1 MTILRGAKWTL
12 ITLTLGATLLLF
24 SNFATAG
31 ILLIALDIFLSFFYA
46 VIKSRC
52 DRRQMHKMPLL
63 HN

>member
-1 MTILRGAKWTL
+1 M
-12 ITLTLGATLLLF
+12 F
-24 SNFATAG
+24 SNYATAG
-31 ILLIALDIFLSFFYA
+31 ILLMALDIFLSFFYA

>member
-1 MTILRGAKWTL
+1 MNLLRGANWTL
-12 ITLTLGATLLLF
+12 ITLTLVAALLLF
-24 SNFATAG
+24 SNYATAG
-31 ILLIALDIFLSFFYA
+31 ILLMALDIFLSFFYA

>member
-12 ITLTLGATLLLF
+12 ITLTLVATLLLF

-46 VIKSRC
+46 VIKSRWAS
-52 DRRQMHKMPLL
+52 DA
-63 HN
+63 